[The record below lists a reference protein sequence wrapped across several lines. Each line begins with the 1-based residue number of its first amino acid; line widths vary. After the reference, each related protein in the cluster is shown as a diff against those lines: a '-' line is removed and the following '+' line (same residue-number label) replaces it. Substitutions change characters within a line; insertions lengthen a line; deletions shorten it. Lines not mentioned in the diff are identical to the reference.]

1 MEDVTMSHT
10 AVTTDSWCSYPD
22 HSTVLYIYPCGQ
34 KEVTVHLSSL
44 VEFVLPMALGSPI
57 DTDANDFEAQ
67 AVAFIAPSC
76 KFPRFEL
83 EGYSLWNFCLACS
96 R

>member
-1 MEDVTMSHT
+1 MSHT
-10 AVTTDSWCSYPD
+10 AITTDSWYLYPD

-67 AVAFIAPSC
+67 APS
-76 KFPRFEL
+76 
-83 EGYSLWNFCLACS
+83 EGQTLQVS
-96 R
+96 